1 MAKSDGCHY
10 FRRTSIFW
18 ITIVAL
24 SMGYFTLLVVWG
36 EWKNVP
42 ALRNGKWTVF
52 WPQQVPYDN
61 LGPLGTL
68 SRYLVNNYH
77 SLMYKGWWAAWV
89 IHVAEALVAMKV
101 CSDKG
106 VDGTMTRCLWFV
118 QTALFGFASLGLL
131 LKYKPDHRTKQH

>member
-1 MAKSDGCHY
+1 MAKSDGYDY
-10 FRRTSIFW
+10 FRRASIFW
-18 ITIVAL
+18 ITTVAL
-24 SMGYFTLLVVWG
+24 SMGYFT
-36 EWKNVP
+36 
-42 ALRNGKWTVF
+42 WTVF

-68 SRYLVNNYH
+68 SRYLVDNHH

-89 IHVAEALVAMKV
+89 VHVAEALVAMKV
-101 CSDKG
+101 CSNKG

-118 QTALFGFASLGLL
+118 QTVLFGFASLGLL

>member
-24 SMGYFTLLVVWG
+24 SMGYFT
-36 EWKNVP
+36 
-42 ALRNGKWTVF
+42 WTVF